1 MLLFLCLRE
10 EFTKVNENFYL
21 RLRYFFW
28 LARCFSVS
36 GKYLSLGSLVQDVKC
51 LSRFSYFAAFSLAKP
66 ILYHRFLS
74 IPPENNEKQ
83 RLYIVFRGYRKRPVT
98 WNGMKTRNKPRKKL
112 MISSTYPPSH
122 KLSVG
127 ATKRV
132 LIAFPIHMSH
142 VFIKMTGFLII
153 LPSAAVDK

>member
-1 MLLFLCLRE
+1 MFLLLCLRE

-28 LARCFSVS
+28 LARCFSVN
-36 GKYLSLGSLVQDVKC
+36 GKY
-51 LSRFSYFAAFSLAKP
+51 LSRFSYSAAFSLAKP

-127 ATKRV
+127 ATERV

-142 VFIKMTGFLII
+142 VFIKLTGFLII